1 MSENYDNR
9 PRGDWHPGA
18 KISERMARELRRNW
32 GRLSMQQRY
41 AFAEAIGV
49 SMVHLRDVASGRSW
63 KWLDEP
69 VVYNPK
75 TDDGRKRPKRD
86 G

>member
-1 MSENYDNR
+1 M
-9 PRGDWHPGA
+9 
-18 KISERMARELRRNW
+18 K
-32 GRLSMQQRY
+32 QRY

>member
-1 MSENYDNR
+1 MSENKDNR
-9 PRGDWHPGA
+9 PRGDWHPGS
-18 KISERMARELRRNW
+18 KVSEKMAREIRRNW

-49 SMVHLRDVASGRSW
+49 SMVHLRDIASGRQW
-63 KWLDEP
+63 RWLDEP

-75 TDDGRKRPKRD
+75 TDDGRKRPKRN